1 MRGPALFVGS
11 LLAGLVLGTISG
23 AAVARTADA
32 PSRPPAIP
40 ASQPA
45 QPGCATPPGQA
56 KPAVTPS
63 QPAPSPAPA
72 PAPQLAV

>member
-1 MRGPALFVGS
+1 MRSPALFVGS

-32 PSRPPAIP
+32 PSQPPTIP

-45 QPGCATPPGQA
+45 QPGCATPPGPA
-56 KPAVTPS
+56 KPVVTPPL
-63 QPAPSPAPA
+63 PAPSPAPA
-72 PAPQLAV
+72 PVPQLAV